1 MNNFDK
7 YISQKH
13 DTDVGI
19 GITGDLGP
27 VGEICPVASD
37 SHDFCYDFDEE
48 TSYIDDIKDEEDFDT
63 SEFKYLTDYELH
75 EQRKR
80 DDKHYDRLFQTYRNS
95 KKSST
100 FHDEENDQFDY
111 VKSYYS
117 ANIEA
122 QQKSKNNVIKAA
134 MMAGCSIIVGFL
146 LVSAIA
152 SMAGGYK
159 AANSEHTYVI
169 QKNAVDSSE
178 LQSIKASEISS
189 LRKLIHDKQQIDN
202 QSVIIPQDS
211 QPIITKA
218 EPVVNP
224 APSVVN
230 NYNFDQ
236 LNTGLTTLGYSLI
249 ACFMAFFSFKGLS
262 GITKSFKLKR
272 EIKKS
277 KQLLDD
283 FKGVISKQNNQL
295 EISQL
300 INDQIVINNILI
312 ERLNKNNNVVQL
324 IAVNEKMKD
333 TSQFIN
339 NNLITN
345 FKGV

>member
-1 MNNFDK
+1 MNDFGK
-7 YISQKH
+7 YIDEISKP
-13 DTDVGI
+13 VEFSPK
-19 GITGDLGP
+19 GDIGP
-27 VGEICPVASD
+27 VGDICPIASD

-48 TSYIDDIKDEEDFDT
+48 PSSVNDEEDEEDFDAT
-63 SEFKYLTDYELH
+63 EFKYLTDYQMH

-80 DDKHYDRLFQTYRNS
+80 DDKHYDRLFKKYRNS

-100 FHDEENDQFDY
+100 SHDEEIDQFDY

-122 QQKSKNNVIKAA
+122 QQKSKNNAIKAA
-134 MMAGCSIIVGFL
+134 TMAGCSIIVGFL
-146 LVSAIA
+146 LVSIIA

-159 AANSEHTYVI
+159 ATNTDHTYVI
-169 QKNAVDSSE
+169 QKNAVDNSE
-178 LQSIKASEISS
+178 IQSITANEISS
-189 LRKLIHDKQQIDN
+189 LRKRIHGKQQIDN
-202 QSVIIPQDS
+202 QGVSSPQES

-218 EPVVNP
+218 EPVVIP

-236 LNTGLTTLGYSLI
+236 LNTGLTTLGYSLV
-249 ACFMAFFSFKGLS
+249 ACFIAFFSLKGLV

-283 FKGVISKQNNQL
+283 FKAVISKQNNQL

>member
-1 MNNFDK
+1 MNDFSK
-7 YISQKH
+7 YIDEISKP
-13 DTDVGI
+13 VEFSPK
-19 GITGDLGP
+19 GDIGP
-27 VGEICPVASD
+27 VGDICPIASD

-48 TSYIDDIKDEEDFDT
+48 TSSVNDEEDEEDFDAT
-63 SEFKYLTDYELH
+63 EFKYLTDYEMH

-80 DDKHYDRLFQTYRNS
+80 DDKHYDRLFKKYRNS

-100 FHDEENDQFDY
+100 FHDEEIDQFDY

-122 QQKSKNNVIKAA
+122 QQKSKNNAIKAA
-134 MMAGCSIIVGFL
+134 TMAGGSIVVGFL
-146 LVSAIA
+146 LVSIIA

-159 AANSEHTYVI
+159 SANTDHTYVI

-178 LQSIKASEISS
+178 LQAITASKITDLGNR
-189 LRKLIHDKQQIDN
+189 LREKHQIDN
-202 QSVIIPQDS
+202 QGVSSRQEN

-218 EPVVNP
+218 DPVVIP

-249 ACFMAFFSFKGLS
+249 ACFMAFFSFKGLA

-283 FKGVISKQNNQL
+283 FKSVISKQNNQL

-345 FKGV
+345 FKEV

>member
-1 MNNFDK
+1 MDNFSK
-7 YISQKH
+7 YI
-13 DTDVGI
+13 DEI
-19 GITGDLGP
+19 GKPVEFSPKGDIGP
-27 VGEICPVASD
+27 VGEIFSIESD
-37 SHDFCYDFDEE
+37 IHDFCYDFDEE
-48 TSYIDDIKDEEDFDT
+48 TSSVNDEEDEEDFDAT
-63 SEFKYLTDYELH
+63 EFKYLTDYEMH

-80 DDKHYDRLFQTYRNS
+80 DDKHYDRLFGTYRNS

-100 FHDEENDQFDY
+100 VHDADIHQFDY

-122 QQKSKNNVIKAA
+122 QQKSKNNAIKAA
-134 MMAGCSIIVGFL
+134 TMVGGSIIAGFL
-146 LVSAIA
+146 LVSVIA

-159 AANSEHTYVI
+159 AADSVYTYVI
-169 QKNAVDSSE
+169 QKNAVESSE
-178 LQSIKASEISS
+178 LQSITANEFSS
-189 LRKLIHDKQQIDN
+189 LRKRIHDKQQIDN
-202 QSVIIPQDS
+202 QGVSSPQES

-218 EPVVNP
+218 DPVVIP

-236 LNTGLTTLGYSLI
+236 LNTGLTTLGYSLV
-249 ACFMAFFSFKGLS
+249 ACFMAFFSFKGLV

-283 FKGVISKQNNQL
+283 FKAVISKQNNQL

-345 FKGV
+345 FKEN

>member
-1 MNNFDK
+1 MTMNDFSK
-7 YISQKH
+7 YIDEISKP
-13 DTDVGI
+13 VEFSPK
-19 GITGDLGP
+19 GDIGP
-27 VGEICPVASD
+27 VGDICPIASD
-37 SHDFCYDFDEE
+37 SHDFCYDFDRE
-48 TSYIDDIKDEEDFDT
+48 TSSVNDEEDEEDFDAT
-63 SEFKYLTDYELH
+63 EFKYLTDYEMH

-80 DDKHYDRLFQTYRNS
+80 DDKHYDRLFKKYRNS

-100 FHDEENDQFDY
+100 SHDEEIDQFDY

-122 QQKSKNNVIKAA
+122 QQKNNAIKVAT
-134 MMAGCSIIVGFL
+134 MIGFSIMVGFL
-146 LVSAIA
+146 LVSIIA
-152 SMAGGYK
+152 FMAGGYK
-159 AANSEHTYVI
+159 AANTDHTYVI
-169 QKNAVDSSE
+169 QKNAVESSE
-178 LQSIKASEISS
+178 LQAITASKITDLGNR
-189 LRKLIHDKQQIDN
+189 LREKHQIDN
-202 QSVIIPQDS
+202 QGVSSRQES

-218 EPVVNP
+218 DPVVIP

-249 ACFMAFFSFKGLS
+249 ACFMAFFSFKGLA

-283 FKGVISKQNNQL
+283 FKSVISKQNNQL

-333 TSQFIN
+333 TSHFIN

-345 FKGV
+345 FKEN